1 MNVYCVCELLSVWT
15 APCKDLGY
23 DEPEHATCDRD
34 RGLWQGCEL
43 PVLLQTGKT
52 CCIDQYWS
60 ILITG
65 NSVQLYRQN
74 PTTMLIEKLSILI
87 TDTGEYFCVS
97 FYMNQI
103 SRKWGKGDNIYNI
116 YSIFKIFYANKP
128 LCQLIK
134 ADIWF
139 FLRRLNQSILQ
150 LNNKQK
156 TCANTTTAPPP
167 Q

>member
-1 MNVYCVCELLSVWT
+1 MFELTSENELYNRVLFMNIYCICELLSVWT

-43 PVLLQTGKT
+43 LVLLQTGKT

-60 ILITG
+60 VLITG

-74 PTTMLIEKLSILI
+74 PTTILVEKLSILI

-97 FYMNQI
+97 FYMNGI
-103 SRKWGKGDNIYNI
+103 PRKWVKGDNIYNI
-116 YSIFKIFYANKP
+116 YSIFKRSFMQINLYAS
-128 LCQLIK
+128 L
-134 ADIWF
+134 
-139 FLRRLNQSILQ
+139 LRLKYDSS
-150 LNNKQK
+150 
-156 TCANTTTAPPP
+156 
-167 Q
+167 